1 MIQKVSTSSVNKQNQ
16 QQTPPNFKGG
26 PVDLLLSGLQAC
38 EANPMLNVTVLD
50 LSTAII
56 PRTAIEAQTNPYAGL
71 EAFRRE
77 SSGLVINCLIPGLV
91 VAGIAKGLQGL
102 VMGKGSDMSKCWAN
116 EETLGLVTDFWKDA
130 PDAAVTVG
138 ERTFA
143 QGHEAKA
150 YNTIKNLLSKTY
162 GVDGDK
168 TVCLKDYSQLVENA
182 AKEIT
187 EETLNPQPKKS
198 FFERLEDKSALRK
211 EVRKLKKAAKEAGQ
225 EYEKPMTAFEKLVA
239 TTNVEKNIKNTEH
252 HPLDKKTGKE
262 VCTYL
267 DQGLDEL
274 HESLPKILRGLNHH
288 QSLEKNKGLPIEK
301 IAESFKKDATSLVK
315 YKSLIGLFA
324 VVIPLALAAQPINR
338 WITAKTSGKTGAPI
352 YKDFENAEDKKQ
364 TPQEKAA
371 LASQKLISV
380 ASIVGVALASIMKK
394 PSIAMLK
401 SITQFKGIFPS
412 MDQARI
418 VSTATFASRMMASQ
432 DKNDLREATFR
443 DIATFCAFYF
453 LGDYVKK
460 GLASFIENV
469 DPKLKKHNIKLVND
483 LDKLEPGKT
492 RSLWKNIVHWTKN
505 TAMKSANEIVVKAAD
520 GKIDKKLTEYVQH
533 RRTFCQLGNIAF
545 SLVALGLVIPKMYR
559 KKTEQEH
566 EKELKQTKTEQAQA
580 A

>member
-16 QQTPPNFKGG
+16 QTTPPNFKGG

-38 EANPMLNVTVLD
+38 EASPMLNVTVLD

-56 PRTAIEAQTNPYAGL
+56 PRTVVEAQTNPYAGL

-102 VMGKGSDMSKCWAN
+102 IMGKGSDMSKCWAN
-116 EETLGLVTDFWKDA
+116 EETLELVTKFWKSSD
-130 PDAAVTVG
+130 DSAVTVG
-138 ERTFA
+138 GRTFA
-143 QGHEAKA
+143 QGNEARA
-150 YNTIKNLLSKTY
+150 YNTIKNILSRTY

-168 TVCLKDYSQLVENA
+168 TVELSDYAQLVEDA

-187 EETLNPQPKKS
+187 EETLNPAPKKS
-198 FFERLEDKSALRK
+198 KLAQWK
-211 EVRKLKKAAKEAGQ
+211 ETKQLKKAAKESGQ
-225 EYEKPMTAFEKLVA
+225 EYEKSMTAFEKLVA
-239 TTNVEKNIKNTEH
+239 ETNVEKNIKVRPIVE
-252 HPLDKKTGKE
+252 DAKAKKQ
-262 VCTYL
+262 VLSYL

-274 HESLPKILRGLNHH
+274 HESLPKILRGLKHH
-288 QSLEKNKGLPIEK
+288 QSLEKNKGLPVEE
-301 IAESFKKDATSLVK
+301 IAEVFKKDATNLVK
-315 YKSLIGLFA
+315 SKSLIGLFA
-324 VVIPLALAAQPINR
+324 VVIPLALIAQPLNR

-352 YKDFENAEDKKQ
+352 YKDFANSDDKKQ

-380 ASIVGVALASIMKK
+380 ASIVGVALLSIMKK
-394 PSIAMLK
+394 PSMAMLK

-453 LGDYVKK
+453 LGDYFKK
-460 GLASFIENV
+460 GLASVIEKV
-469 DPKLKKHNIKLVND
+469 DPKLKENNIKLVND
-483 LDKLEPGKT
+483 LDKLESGKT
-492 RSLWKNIVHWTKN
+492 RNLWQHIKHWTKN

-520 GKIDKKLTEYVQH
+520 GRIDKKLTEYVQH

-545 SLVALGLVIPKMYR
+545 SLVALGLVIPRMYR
-559 KKTEQEH
+559 HKTEKEH
-566 EKELKQTKTEQAQA
+566 EKELKQMKTEQAQA